1 MCDHTACKYV
11 CVYIYIY
18 IYICAYESI
27 YVYECRDE
35 MMAMTRSL
43 EPHTATI
50 NYKTMYDEL
59 KVDKER
65 EKATVSI

>member
-1 MCDHTACKYV
+1 MCEHTACRYL
-11 CVYIYIY
+11 CVYV
-18 IYICAYESI
+18 
-27 YVYECRDE
+27 YVYGCECRDE

-65 EKATVSI
+65 EKATVSIS